1 MLQALQNSDAELRR
15 EREMHSSRFK
25 TGDSGANELEVARRR
40 IEELTR
46 ENRVLTKSVEDAE
59 KRCSNLQASLTATE
73 ESLRRLVEAVRTG
86 KAAAANQVA
95 GVGAGQAKTQST
107 SPGTTGTG
115 ADATTGD
122 SLANIRIDRLESDR
136 LEIERLREQLNEACR
151 RNSEVEKTLIECE
164 MERSQLKEEVELVSQ
179 DLEMARHETESL
191 RQNIRETQTL
201 QALVDTKESK
211 ILTLENEIRLLED
224 EITRLRDEGI
234 TTPNTSLSSGI
245 EDVDRTLNT
254 FRSNERLLKSKVDFL
269 TSELSKRESEI
280 YALQSRL
287 EMTEKQQQ
295 DQNHHISVLKEQVKA
310 RENKVTMLTAD
321 IEDFRKRLKEKEGL
335 LEKKTKLLG
344 TNTTSKRQLE
354 TEVTELKDQIDLKER
369 KISLLQRKIENL
381 EELVTE
387 KESQLAGAKSRL
399 SRLNTEKT
407 GSDGSKAN
415 LEDSLKEKDRQIE
428 RSLKENLQRLENETN
443 EEMESQKR
451 LQSELRSRL
460 DISLRDLDE
469 KTAQLAELREEMA
482 QLRSVRY
489 KRDTEI
495 SQLQS
500 QIGQRDAEIS
510 SLKLEKQMLQK
521 QVTTE
526 SEMKYSK
533 IVSDL
538 EGQVNH
544 YMESASKLQTEVD
557 RLLSMIR
564 NSDSEKL
571 DKDNQI
577 HELEEQLHDAQNQI
591 NSLKRAQQMDRKK
604 NAQFLDEARQRADNI
619 QSDAEVLKNMMSE
632 KEVRIR
638 ELEQALRESVR
649 LTAEREAHVASRED
663 STRQLEQQIREL
675 RTNVEHL
682 QRERNNLSAQL
693 ASQQEELRDRESQL
707 KNLESDCFQG
717 YIPELEKLRRAN
729 QDANLKIAAL
739 IKLVHGHE
747 EHLTE
752 QDRSVLATIPM
763 FPGFATKGPLGGKLQ
778 TRTWGPTSGSV
789 PNVGLLAPA
798 IGGTGGGASGTAYL
812 GTGASTGGATSPHFA
827 GSAFQLIGSNS
838 AAATAAALSAGGISM
853 PMQTADSVLLG
864 RLLHEKETMLQQQL
878 QDLTRLRFQNSEMEV
893 KMKAL
898 QRDLENKNT
907 RLNALES
914 SQTADIV
921 TGLGDWQTPMSRI
934 QVAQAELTTLRQS
947 NAELREKLAQAQ
959 TTLQEREN
967 ELQRL
972 QLSQTSAATLEIER
986 LKLELAKIK
995 EEREAMERNLRMEI
1009 NQLTDDMNRSNNAA
1023 VNAEA
1028 ELQDKKDK
1036 IRLLE
1041 FEQVKATTEAA
1052 ALQKK
1057 YQTVLGQ
1064 LTERTDK
1071 LQLLEKE
1078 CQQNHMQE
1086 IQRLKS
1092 ENEDLNHR
1100 VTYLHRNNQER
1111 EAKLEQQE
1119 TELSKQK
1126 DELSNVKKQ
1135 AHCLE
1140 AELKS
1145 LREEIAYKDERSR
1158 QLQVQHADELA
1169 RMRSVHQEQSSRLS
1183 HLQLALDEKDHELK
1197 TLNGDLDKYR
1207 SELEH
1212 TKNRLK
1218 ETETERNQNSA
1229 ELVQRADRCRALE
1242 LECQGQA
1249 DELVRIQSNLED
1261 AKAKSNILQKR
1272 VEERE
1277 QRLRK
1282 IEGENHGLLDE
1293 IHGLRKSNHELESHI
1308 DVLRQRLLDRDE
1320 RSPSTVPILPA
1331 FSQSGPGISPS
1342 VEKASLQLTAEVDRL
1357 KKQNIELEASNNKTK
1372 QALQDLQI
1380 KMDQLDYE
1388 RSNLSRSYEEER
1400 EKRTRLE
1407 KELHGRD
1414 AKMQKPVPA
1423 ESTAQANAQVEQLT
1437 LTVSQLKRDI
1447 ERRDSQIQQL
1457 NQQIV
1462 QTEKLS
1468 KMSTATGS
1476 ERDVL
1481 LNELRIS
1488 LQRTQQALDEANEQN
1503 HLLQARTETTM
1514 LETQQQFL
1522 IQQQSLQQ
1530 QIANLQQSLH
1540 EAGMNSDRLQKEVRQ
1555 SSTRIQDLTRQLRET
1570 QANCD
1575 SIASQRDSLQSRI
1588 EQLQQS
1594 GVRSGGS
1601 VYGGRPA
1608 SVAAG
1613 YSDLISSTTNTSQLS
1628 RELDRLHREQESMR
1642 NQLESAERNARGFKT
1657 EAENARAEVA
1667 RLKDELQQQKDMLNE
1682 LQENLESREEE
1693 MSKRS
1698 KFETEKLKK
1707 QQQDLTNQIANLQK
1721 QVTAKDNLK
1730 RILERESV
1738 MKKETRSPGQQLY

>member
-1 MLQALQNSDAELRR
+1 
-15 EREMHSSRFK
+15 
-25 TGDSGANELEVARRR
+25 
-40 IEELTR
+40 
-46 ENRVLTKSVEDAE
+46 
-59 KRCSNLQASLTATE
+59 
-73 ESLRRLVEAVRTG
+73 
-86 KAAAANQVA
+86 
-95 GVGAGQAKTQST
+95 
-107 SPGTTGTG
+107 
-115 ADATTGD
+115 
-122 SLANIRIDRLESDR
+122 
-136 LEIERLREQLNEACR
+136 
-151 RNSEVEKTLIECE
+151 
-164 MERSQLKEEVELVSQ
+164 
-179 DLEMARHETESL
+179 
-191 RQNIRETQTL
+191 
-201 QALVDTKESK
+201 
-211 ILTLENEIRLLED
+211 
-224 EITRLRDEGI
+224 
-234 TTPNTSLSSGI
+234 
-245 EDVDRTLNT
+245 
-254 FRSNERLLKSKVDFL
+254 
-269 TSELSKRESEI
+269 
-280 YALQSRL
+280 
-287 EMTEKQQQ
+287 
-295 DQNHHISVLKEQVKA
+295 
-310 RENKVTMLTAD
+310 
-321 IEDFRKRLKEKEGL
+321 
-335 LEKKTKLLG
+335 
-344 TNTTSKRQLE
+344 
-354 TEVTELKDQIDLKER
+354 
-369 KISLLQRKIENL
+369 
-381 EELVTE
+381 
-387 KESQLAGAKSRL
+387 
-399 SRLNTEKT
+399 
-407 GSDGSKAN
+407 
-415 LEDSLKEKDRQIE
+415 
-428 RSLKENLQRLENETN
+428 
-443 EEMESQKR
+443 
-451 LQSELRSRL
+451 
-460 DISLRDLDE
+460 
-469 KTAQLAELREEMA
+469 
-482 QLRSVRY
+482 
-489 KRDTEI
+489 
-495 SQLQS
+495 
-500 QIGQRDAEIS
+500 
-510 SLKLEKQMLQK
+510 
-521 QVTTE
+521 
-526 SEMKYSK
+526 
-533 IVSDL
+533 
-538 EGQVNH
+538 
-544 YMESASKLQTEVD
+544 
-557 RLLSMIR
+557 
-564 NSDSEKL
+564 
-571 DKDNQI
+571 
-577 HELEEQLHDAQNQI
+577 
-591 NSLKRAQQMDRKK
+591 
-604 NAQFLDEARQRADNI
+604 
-619 QSDAEVLKNMMSE
+619 MMSE

-675 RTNVEHL
+675 RSNVEHL

-763 FPGFATKGPLGGKLQ
+763 FPGFATKGALGGKLQ
-778 TRTWGPTSGSV
+778 TRPWGPTSGSV
-789 PNVGLLAPA
+789 PNVGLLAPG

-864 RLLHEKETMLQQQL
+864 RLLHEKETMVSWAGPTCSFRFVEQDSESVVLQQQL

-995 EEREAMERNLRMEI
+995 EEREAMERNLRMEV
-1009 NQLTDDMNRSNNAA
+1009 NQLTDDMNRSNSAA

-1041 FEQVKATTEAA
+1041 FEQVKATTEAS

-1078 CQQNHMQE
+1078 CQQNHTQE

-1183 HLQLALDEKDHELK
+1183 HLQLALDEKDHELN

-1229 ELVQRADRCRALE
+1229 ELVQRTDRCRALE

-1261 AKAKSNILQKR
+1261 AKSKSNILQKR

-1320 RSPSTVPILPA
+1320 RSPSTVPILPG

-1400 EKRTRLE
+1400 EKRTLLE

-1414 AKMQKPVPA
+1414 AKMQTPISTGPAGDEGRAHGRTDFAANTTVEKGAEVTRMRQWSPTERPKAISSQKAGFSTNFLLLQA

-1462 QTEKLS
+1462 QAEKLS

-1481 LNELRIS
+1481 LNELKIS

-1588 EQLQQS
+1588 EQ
-1594 GVRSGGS
+1594 
-1601 VYGGRPA
+1601 
-1608 SVAAG
+1608 
-1613 YSDLISSTTNTSQLS
+1613 
-1628 RELDRLHREQESMR
+1628 
-1642 NQLESAERNARGFKT
+1642 
-1657 EAENARAEVA
+1657 
-1667 RLKDELQQQKDMLNE
+1667 
-1682 LQENLESREEE
+1682 
-1693 MSKRS
+1693 SKRS

-1721 QVTAKDNLK
+1721 QVTAKDNLIEQLTSQLKTAQEKCTDTERRLAEAAK
-1730 RILERESV
+1730 RLDSLDSQFNQLTQKLNQAIKESTDQTQVIQELSRQLEAAKASTQQAERDVDSARRQAAAWANEQVQQQQLRLQSEQAQRGQEAAEALKAALEARDRAQQAAAALETELTNQREAMEAQAEIIRTSEERCKTSHFQEIERLNKETQELRRALDAASNNV
-1738 MKKETRSPGQQLY
+1738 KSAGADESLKQEIDFLKKEVSKRDAALGKLEKDCQEKHVRKLEVLQVQLKRYEEEAANLNRVLDEQRNGMEERDRLIRQLKSENVSSQFFSQGFVARTIEALTASLAEKNANIALIETSGSTNASTQQAVSKLQTERDQLQKQLRQLSFARDALAEQRKMR

>member
-1 MLQALQNSDAELRR
+1 
-15 EREMHSSRFK
+15 
-25 TGDSGANELEVARRR
+25 
-40 IEELTR
+40 
-46 ENRVLTKSVEDAE
+46 
-59 KRCSNLQASLTATE
+59 
-73 ESLRRLVEAVRTG
+73 
-86 KAAAANQVA
+86 
-95 GVGAGQAKTQST
+95 
-107 SPGTTGTG
+107 
-115 ADATTGD
+115 
-122 SLANIRIDRLESDR
+122 
-136 LEIERLREQLNEACR
+136 
-151 RNSEVEKTLIECE
+151 
-164 MERSQLKEEVELVSQ
+164 
-179 DLEMARHETESL
+179 
-191 RQNIRETQTL
+191 
-201 QALVDTKESK
+201 
-211 ILTLENEIRLLED
+211 
-224 EITRLRDEGI
+224 
-234 TTPNTSLSSGI
+234 
-245 EDVDRTLNT
+245 
-254 FRSNERLLKSKVDFL
+254 
-269 TSELSKRESEI
+269 
-280 YALQSRL
+280 
-287 EMTEKQQQ
+287 
-295 DQNHHISVLKEQVKA
+295 
-310 RENKVTMLTAD
+310 
-321 IEDFRKRLKEKEGL
+321 
-335 LEKKTKLLG
+335 
-344 TNTTSKRQLE
+344 
-354 TEVTELKDQIDLKER
+354 
-369 KISLLQRKIENL
+369 
-381 EELVTE
+381 
-387 KESQLAGAKSRL
+387 
-399 SRLNTEKT
+399 
-407 GSDGSKAN
+407 
-415 LEDSLKEKDRQIE
+415 
-428 RSLKENLQRLENETN
+428 
-443 EEMESQKR
+443 
-451 LQSELRSRL
+451 
-460 DISLRDLDE
+460 
-469 KTAQLAELREEMA
+469 
-482 QLRSVRY
+482 
-489 KRDTEI
+489 
-495 SQLQS
+495 
-500 QIGQRDAEIS
+500 
-510 SLKLEKQMLQK
+510 
-521 QVTTE
+521 
-526 SEMKYSK
+526 
-533 IVSDL
+533 
-538 EGQVNH
+538 
-544 YMESASKLQTEVD
+544 
-557 RLLSMIR
+557 
-564 NSDSEKL
+564 
-571 DKDNQI
+571 
-577 HELEEQLHDAQNQI
+577 
-591 NSLKRAQQMDRKK
+591 
-604 NAQFLDEARQRADNI
+604 
-619 QSDAEVLKNMMSE
+619 
-632 KEVRIR
+632 
-638 ELEQALRESVR
+638 
-649 LTAEREAHVASRED
+649 
-663 STRQLEQQIREL
+663 
-675 RTNVEHL
+675 
-682 QRERNNLSAQL
+682 
-693 ASQQEELRDRESQL
+693 
-707 KNLESDCFQG
+707 
-717 YIPELEKLRRAN
+717 
-729 QDANLKIAAL
+729 
-739 IKLVHGHE
+739 
-747 EHLTE
+747 
-752 QDRSVLATIPM
+752 
-763 FPGFATKGPLGGKLQ
+763 
-778 TRTWGPTSGSV
+778 
-789 PNVGLLAPA
+789 
-798 IGGTGGGASGTAYL
+798 
-812 GTGASTGGATSPHFA
+812 
-827 GSAFQLIGSNS
+827 
-838 AAATAAALSAGGISM
+838 
-853 PMQTADSVLLG
+853 
-864 RLLHEKETMLQQQL
+864 
-878 QDLTRLRFQNSEMEV
+878 MEV

-995 EEREAMERNLRMEI
+995 EEREAM
-1009 NQLTDDMNRSNNAA
+1009 
-1023 VNAEA
+1023 
-1028 ELQDKKDK
+1028 
-1036 IRLLE
+1036 
-1041 FEQVKATTEAA
+1041 
-1052 ALQKK
+1052 
-1057 YQTVLGQ
+1057 
-1064 LTERTDK
+1064 
-1071 LQLLEKE
+1071 
-1078 CQQNHMQE
+1078 QQNHLQE

-1197 TLNGDLDKYR
+1197 TLNGDLEKYR

-1212 TKNRLK
+1212 TRNRLK

-1229 ELVQRADRCRALE
+1229 ELVQKSERCRALE

-1320 RSPSTVPILPA
+1320 RSPSTVPILPG
-1331 FSQSGPGISPS
+1331 FSQSGTGISPS
-1342 VEKASLQLTAEVDRL
+1342 VEKAALQLTAEVDRL
-1357 KKQNIELEASNNKTK
+1357 KKQNIELEASNSKTK

-1414 AKMQKPVPA
+1414 AKMQTPIPA

-1462 QTEKLS
+1462 QAEKLS

-1481 LNELRIS
+1481 LNELKIS

-1530 QIANLQQSLH
+1530 QISNLQQSLH

-1594 GVRSGGS
+1594 GLRSGGS
-1601 VYGGRPA
+1601 IYGGRPA

-1613 YSDLISSTTNTSQLS
+1613 YSDLISSTTSTSQLS

-1642 NQLESAERNARGFKT
+1642 NQLESAERSARGFKT

-1667 RLKDELQQQKDMLNE
+1667 RLKDELQHQKDMLNE

-1698 KFETEKLKK
+1698 KFETDKLKK

-1721 QVTAKDNLK
+1721 QVTAKDNL
-1730 RILERESV
+1730 V
-1738 MKKETRSPGQQLY
+1738 SPENHEFPFMTDI